1 MKRIVVVISFEDA
14 VSPIKEIGVGVRKLL
29 PASLPPISFHSLMDQ
44 EYVRPC
50 DRLVIDIGFPVRAS
64 KAFQPIGKPDERIE
78 HGIAAQIQPGH
89 SDVIRV
95 MKAFV
100 GERTSLE
107 LLEELFIIHNQESI
121 AVQNS
126 RIYFRP
132 PYLFLLR
139 FTLLDTA
146 KAFGSSLFSNSR

>member
-1 MKRIVVVISFEDA
+1 VIE
-14 VSPIKEIGVGVRKLL
+14 
-29 PASLPPISFHSLMDQ
+29 
-44 EYVRPC
+44 
-50 DRLVIDIGFPVRAS
+50 IGFPVRAS
-64 KAFQPIGKPDERIE
+64 KAFQSIGKPDERIE